1 MEKDKK
7 MKEWV
12 DNKIKELKKNDEY
25 YLERGTSHLTIEDIE
40 KKCQDQLV
48 DTDKPIKIQ
57 RVVCGGRQDEIFYTW
72 EMWIDNGQLVISI
85 DESNGHWGKKA
96 QASEDRLDEKLKQ
109 KLEDEYCDEVENEV

>member
-1 MEKDKK
+1 MKKDKK
-7 MKEWV
+7 MKEWI

-109 KLEDEYCDEVENEV
+109 KLKDEYYDEVEND